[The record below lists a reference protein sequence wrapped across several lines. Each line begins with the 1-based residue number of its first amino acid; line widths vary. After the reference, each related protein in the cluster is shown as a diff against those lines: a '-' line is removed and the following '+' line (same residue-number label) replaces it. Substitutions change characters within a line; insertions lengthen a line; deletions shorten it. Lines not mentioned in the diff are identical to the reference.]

1 MKKFFKKKPRKW
13 KYDRRRAMK
22 CVLLEKS
29 TKHDGYCKYMVTIG
43 EKDGTI
49 HKQPAYGVDMQSAIA
64 RLVNQERTIKVEK
77 KLYNNPFAVF
87 LLWIVVMVW
96 PLAAGVVSNSPHML
110 LYSFGS
116 IALLTIIGAFW
127 YNYIDKK

>member
-1 MKKFFKKKPRKW
+1 MSKYNFK
-13 KYDRRRAMK
+13 RRRAIDCK
-22 CVLLEKS
+22 FVEKS
-29 TKHDGYCKYMVTIG
+29 KTSPGYLKYEVTIC

-64 RLVNQERTIKVEK
+64 RLVNQERTVKVEK

-96 PLAAGVVSNSPHML
+96 PLAAGVVSDSPHML

-116 IALLTIIGAFW
+116 IALLTILGGFW
-127 YNYIDKK
+127 YNYIDKGK